1 MSVVRR
7 VSITL
12 AVASMVAVGM
22 SGPEEAAAGPAAG
35 PSLVERLGYDKG
47 ARLLIVHADDVGSSH
62 AINLATFDALA
73 SGQVTSAS
81 VMVPCAELQEV
92 ADYAAGHPEADLG
105 LHLTLTSDDAHD
117 HWGPVAPKTE
127 VPSLVDS
134 QGHFLPGPRE
144 ALGQIDPK
152 EVEIELK
159 AQIQRAREVGLRP
172 THLDSHQLLLFFRPE
187 LFETYL
193 KVGREAGL
201 PVLLARGA
209 FSLLQ
214 ERMGGHAP
222 DYESFLGPRDVVI
235 DDLIM
240 MMPEEA
246 SAGRHAAHERAL
258 ENLGP
263 GEVGEIIIHVGYADQ
278 VPSDRRGDAPFGS
291 SWRQKDFDYFTG
303 PEFKGLLEKH
313 DIQLISWRDLA
324 SLKPAH

>member
-7 VSITL
+7 ISIIL
-12 AVASMVAVGM
+12 ATASILGVGWA
-22 SGPEEAAAGPAAG
+22 GEKEAAAGSEPG
-35 PSLVERLGYDKG
+35 PSLVERLGYSKD

-62 AINLATFDALA
+62 AINLASFDALA
-73 SGQVTSAS
+73 SGQVSSAS
-81 VMVPCAELQEV
+81 VMVPCAALQEV
-92 ADYAAGHPEADLG
+92 ADYAVAHPEADLG

-134 QGHFLPGPRE
+134 QGFFWPGPRE
-144 ALGQIDPK
+144 ALSRIDPK

-159 AQIQRAREVGLRP
+159 AQVQRAREVGLRP

-201 PVLLARGA
+201 PVLLAKGA
-209 FSLLQ
+209 FALLQ
-214 ERMGGHAP
+214 ERMAGHAP
-222 DYESFLGPRDVVI
+222 DYESFLEPGDVVI

-246 SAGRHAAHERAL
+246 SEGRHAVHERAL

-263 GEVGEIIIHVGYADQ
+263 GEVGEIIIHVGYEAE
-278 VPSDRRGDAPFGS
+278 VPSERRNDEPFGS
-291 SWRQKDFDYFTG
+291 AWRQKDFDYFTG
-303 PEFKGLLEKH
+303 PVFKELLQKH
-313 DIQLISWRDLA
+313 DIQLISWRDIANLA
-324 SLKPAH
+324 PTR